1 MEVTFLWNVV
11 IWKRNDKQYRY
22 DYLLLLS
29 NKIDLL
35 QIKGRDLNSK
45 TTLPKGKI
53 EIAIETL
60 VRKLMV
66 SRNSGGNAGGLPVEL
81 GQAYRVSCQCR
92 GNERRSRVAAS
103 TPAYDRVV
111 SQPTNIRR

>member
-60 VRKLMV
+60 VRKLMA

-81 GQAYRVSCQCR
+81 G
-92 GNERRSRVAAS
+92 
-103 TPAYDRVV
+103 
-111 SQPTNIRR
+111 

>member
-35 QIKGRDLNSK
+35 QIKGRDN
-45 TTLPKGKI
+45 
-53 EIAIETL
+53 
-60 VRKLMV
+60 
-66 SRNSGGNAGGLPVEL
+66 
-81 GQAYRVSCQCR
+81 
-92 GNERRSRVAAS
+92 
-103 TPAYDRVV
+103 
-111 SQPTNIRR
+111 